1 MFLLKCGLVKKIL
14 EKGRLVMAYGLFC
27 SKKIYL
33 TNLIFTLQSQLNNI
47 MYQKQKM
54 LEFSANIADGKVT
67 AEELA
72 NDPTNFNN
80 YSDFLM
86 GYDAF
91 INTSDDEGGAASTI
105 GSIGSVAME
114 ENSNEDYLAA
124 IAELLNQSVS
134 KEYAQQYSKKIEAM
148 ENQYDMQQQKIETKL
163 SAAEKDLESTKD
175 AESQAIDRATPK
187 YDGVG

>member
-1 MFLLKCGLVKKIL
+1 
-14 EKGRLVMAYGLFC
+14 MAYGLFC

-33 TNLIFTLQSQLNNI
+33 TNLVFTLQSQLNNI

-72 NDPTNFNN
+72 GDPTNFNN
-80 YSDFLM
+80 YSEFLM
-86 GYDAF
+86 GYDSF
-91 INTSDDEGGAASTI
+91 INTADDEGGAASTI
-105 GSIGSVAME
+105 GNIGAVAMD

-124 IAELLNQSVS
+124 IAEMLNQSVS
-134 KEYAQQYSKKIEAM
+134 SEYAQQYTKKIEAA
-148 ENQYDMQQQKIETKL
+148 ENKLDMQQQKIETKL
-163 SAAEKDLESTKD
+163 SAAEKELEAVKT
-175 AESQAIDRATPK
+175 AEAQAIERSTPK

>member
-1 MFLLKCGLVKKIL
+1 
-14 EKGRLVMAYGLFC
+14 MAYGLFC

>member
-1 MFLLKCGLVKKIL
+1 MFLFKCGLVKKTL

-72 NDPTNFNN
+72 GDPTNFNN

-124 IAELLNQSVS
+124 IAEMLNQSVS
-134 KEYAQQYSKKIEAM
+134 TEYAQQYSKKIEAL

-175 AESQAIDRATPK
+175 AEAKAIDRATPK

>member
-1 MFLLKCGLVKKIL
+1 MFLFKCGLVKKTL

-72 NDPTNFNN
+72 GDPTNFNN

-124 IAELLNQSVS
+124 IAEMLNQSVS
-134 KEYAQQYSKKIEAM
+134 TEYAQQYSKKIEAL

-175 AESQAIDRATPK
+175 AEAKAIDRSTPK